1 MELCHVYGI
10 IKKKKNGDCNYYDRE
25 ANKWYDEQ
33 IGENFKKIAKKK
45 FVKISNFVSQKNYDI
60 ITTPDSNGYLTIRIG
75 IKKKIIKV
83 IFNVNISTPAISA
96 VGFGL
101 ATETK
106 EGKYKSYQ
114 IFGSSGKKNYDGTY
128 SYTIDTI
135 DKEFNNQVQVQKWW
149 GHNLTTFNYLK
160 IEFNENYNFFD
171 YNEYIR
177 RVNYSNPT

>member
-1 MELCHVYGI
+1 M
-10 IKKKKNGDCNYYDRE
+10 
-25 ANKWYDEQ
+25 NKQE
-33 IGENFKKIAKKK
+33 K

-101 ATETK
+101 ATESK

-160 IEFNENYNFFD
+160 LEFSENYNFFD
-171 YNEYIR
+171 YDEYIK
-177 RVNYSNPT
+177 NIN